1 MNDNR
6 LSRLEEILNNKD
18 KMIGYCGINCEKCE
32 ARIAT
37 IKDDDKMREEVSRK
51 WCELFHT
58 DMITPDKIN
67 CTGCKGN
74 GVKYFFCNQM
84 CKIKPCVTSKG
95 YESCAECTEM
105 DSCAKLAAEISNN
118 EDAKNNLK
126 RMNQT

>member
-1 MNDNR
+1 
-6 LSRLEEILNNKD
+6 
-18 KMIGYCGINCEKCE
+18 MIGYCGINCEKCE

-58 DMITPDKIN
+58 DMITPDRIN
-67 CTGCKGN
+67 CTGCKGD

-84 CKIKPCVTSKG
+84 CEIKPCVLSKG

-105 DSCAKLAAEISNN
+105 DSCAKLAAEISHN

-126 RMNQT
+126 IKKHKNEIESS

>member
-1 MNDNR
+1 M
-6 LSRLEEILNNKD
+6 KD

-32 ARIAT
+32 ASIAT

-58 DMITPDKIN
+58 DMITPDIIN
-67 CTGCKGN
+67 CTGCKGD
-74 GVKYFFCNQM
+74 GVKYIFCNQM
-84 CKIKPCVTSKG
+84 CKIKPCVLSKG
-95 YESCAECTEM
+95 YESCAECIEM
-105 DSCAKLAAEISNN
+105 DSCAKLTAEISNN